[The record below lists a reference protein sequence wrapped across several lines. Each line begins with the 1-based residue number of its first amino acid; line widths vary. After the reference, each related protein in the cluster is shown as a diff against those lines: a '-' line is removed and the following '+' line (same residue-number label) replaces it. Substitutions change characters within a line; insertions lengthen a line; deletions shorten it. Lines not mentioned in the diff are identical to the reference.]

1 MNGFHGAII
10 VFVRMLHRLRRDDEG
25 TAFVEGA
32 IIVPVL
38 FMLMLGVFEFSR
50 LIYQQHLVS
59 TGIRDAA
66 HYIARSAH
74 PDDPMIQRGAKNL
87 AITGGFEGAPTPR
100 VSGWGI
106 RDINITV
113 VSIANPTAA
122 DGLTRFRGGPAI
134 RVVTVSTVFTV
145 PALGFFDVLG
155 LKPPTFSVS
164 HQERVIG
171 PG

>member
-1 MNGFHGAII
+1 
-10 VFVRMLHRLRRDDEG
+10 VLLRTLQRLRRDDEG

-32 IIVPVL
+32 IVVPVM
-38 FMLMLGVFEFSR
+38 FMVLLGVFEFSR

-66 HYIARSAH
+66 HFIARSQH
-74 PDDPMIQRGAKNL
+74 PDDTMIQSDAKNL
-87 AITGGFEGAPTPR
+87 AITGELEGAAPR
-100 VSGWGI
+100 VSGW
-106 RDINITV
+106 RVSDINIRFASMT
-113 VSIANPTAA
+113 NPTAA
-122 DGLTRFRGGPAI
+122 DGSTRFRGGPTI

-145 PALGFFDVLG
+145 PSLGFFDVIG

>member
-1 MNGFHGAII
+1 MKGDVVLLQA
-10 VFVRMLHRLRRDDEG
+10 LQRLRRDDEG

-38 FMLMLGVFEFSR
+38 FMLLLGVFEFSR

-66 HYIARSAH
+66 HYIARSQH
-74 PDDPMIQRGAKNL
+74 PDDAMIQRDAKNL
-87 AITGGFEGAPTPR
+87 AITGDFEGAPPR
-100 VSGWGI
+100 VGGW
-106 RDINITV
+106 RVSDIHIAFA
-113 VSIANPTAA
+113 SIANPTAA
-122 DGLTRFRGGPAI
+122 DGLTRFRGGPTI

-145 PALGFFDVLG
+145 PSLGFFEVLG